1 MKFVSE
7 EVHPTSDHVHSAA
20 SVPRKT
26 AAGLVIAA
34 LCKADRELQQLK
46 RSLFLHAFHASSSTA
61 HSSQQRSTVEETA
74 TATKPPVAAP
84 EGATRPRF
92 PTPAGWRLNL
102 SDDVGQLAA
111 ELATCVA
118 LALVLL
124 ALWAWCSGFG
134 EAVLAMRGAS

>member
-1 MKFVSE
+1 MKLTHE
-7 EVHPTSDHVHSAA
+7 EVQPPSDQLGPAA
-20 SVPRKT
+20 T
-26 AAGLVIAA
+26 AYRQTGIGPVVGGRGQIH
-34 LCKADRELQQLK
+34 RELQQLD

-84 EGATRPRF
+84 EGATRPRS
-92 PTPAGWRLNL
+92 PTPAGWRTLP
-102 SDDVGQLAA
+102 DDLRLLAA

-124 ALWAWCSGFG
+124 ALWAWCSGLG